1 MIQRRLWKPSPHF
14 GFLIAIALTGC
25 ATAVTQDTATNKTQK
40 NSIVTETTK
49 GDQGKT
55 DNTSVHE
62 FHLKNGLK
70 VLVKEDHR
78 APIVV
83 AQIWYKAGSSYEK
96 NGTTGVAHL
105 LEHMMF
111 KGTHK
116 LGPNEFSK
124 IISAN
129 GGRENAFTGKDYTAY
144 FQQLEKSRLPISFK
158 LEADRMANLNLSEE
172 EFTKEIQVVMEERRM
187 RTDDKPRSK
196 TYEQFLAA
204 AYVNSPYRHPIIG
217 WMEDLETM
225 VVNDAQQWYQ
235 NYYAP
240 NNATLVVVGD
250 VDPQEILVMAKKYYG
265 PLKRQKIPALKPQQ
279 EVPQK
284 GERRIVVK
292 EKARLPYLVMGYK
305 VPVLKTAETDWE
317 PYALEMLA
325 YVLDGSDSSRFSK
338 NLVRGQE
345 IATRVGAGYDLYS
358 RMDDLFIFDGTPA
371 QGRNIKELEKAIR
384 QQIEILKTELVDEK
398 ELNRI
403 KTQVVA
409 NKTYELDSVFYQA
422 MQLGTLETVGLD
434 WRLLDKYV
442 DHFRAVTPEQ
452 VRKMAQKFLVDDRLT
467 VAVLEPQP
475 LTEKLLSNKDS
486 GVQHA
491 H

>member
-1 MIQRRLWKPSPHF
+1 MIQRRLWKPLPLF
-14 GFLIAIALTGC
+14 GFLIAVALTGC
-25 ATAVTQDTATNKTQK
+25 ATSNMQSTDAHNTQAKA
-40 NSIVTETTK
+40 K
-49 GDQGKT
+49 GAQGKT
-55 DNTSVHE
+55 DNASVHE
-62 FHLKNGLK
+62 FSLDNGLK

-78 APIVV
+78 APVAV
-83 AQIWYKAGSSYEK
+83 AQVWYKAGSSYEK

-116 LGPNEFSK
+116 LEPNEFSK

-144 FQQLEKSRLPISFK
+144 FQELEKSRLDISFK
-158 LEADRMANLNLSEE
+158 LEADRMANLNLSAE
-172 EFTKEIQVVMEERRM
+172 EFAKEIQVVMEERRM
-187 RTDDKPRSK
+187 RTDDKPQSK

-217 WMEDLETM
+217 WMEDLKTM
-225 VVNDAQQWYQ
+225 TVDDAQHWYSS
-235 NYYAP
+235 YYAP
-240 NNATLVVVGD
+240 NNATLVVAGD
-250 VDPQEILVMAKKYYG
+250 VDPQEVLAAAKKYYG
-265 PLKRQKIPALKPQQ
+265 PLKPRVIPTLKSQT
-279 EVPQK
+279 EVIQK

-292 EKARLPYLVMGYK
+292 EKARLPYLIMGYK
-305 VPVLKTAETDWE
+305 VPVLKTAELDWE

-345 IATRVGAGYDLYS
+345 IATSAGAGYDLYS
-358 RMDDLFIFDGTPA
+358 RMNDLFIFDGTPA
-371 QGRNIKELEKAIR
+371 QGRGIDELENAIR
-384 QQIEILKTELVDEK
+384 QEIEILKKELVDEK

-403 KTQVVA
+403 KAQVVA

-422 MQLGTLETVGLD
+422 MKMGTLETVGLD
-434 WRLLDKYV
+434 WRLMDAYV
-442 DHFRAVTPEQ
+442 DRFRAVTPEQ
-452 VRKMAQKFLVDDRLT
+452 VRKMAQKYLVDDQLT
-467 VAVLEPQP
+467 VAVLDPQP
-475 LTEKLLSNKDS
+475 LNDKSIASTLSSHDS
-486 GVQHA
+486 GAQHA